1 MEIIKYEESGYLPG
15 IILDKDSGRFEL
27 SGRAC
32 PEDPV
37 EFYQPVFD
45 WLDEYSND
53 PLEKTVFEF
62 KMTYYNTASS
72 KILMMI
78 MQRLEELS
86 DDGND
91 VLVKWHFPEDD
102 EDMEEAGED
111 YSEMVDIEFEM
122 ISYEED

>member
-1 MEIIKYEESGYLPG
+1 MEIIKYKESGYLPG
-15 IILDKDSGRFEL
+15 IVLDRNAGKLEI

-32 PEDPV
+32 PEDPI

-45 WLDEYSND
+45 WLDKYADN
-53 PLEKTVFEF
+53 PLKKTIFEF
-62 KMTYYNTASS
+62 RMVYYNTASS

-86 DDGND
+86 DEGND
-91 VLVKWHFPEDD
+91 VLIKWYFPEDD

-122 ISYEED
+122 VSYEED

>member
-1 MEIIKYEESGYLPG
+1 MKKIKYEESGYLPG
-15 IILDKDSGRFEL
+15 IILDRDIKKMEI

-45 WLDEYSND
+45 WLNEYMKD
-53 PLEKTVFEF
+53 PDEKTVFEF
-62 KMTYYNTASS
+62 KMSYYNTSSS
-72 KILMMI
+72 KIIMMI
-78 MQRLEELS
+78 MQRLEELA
-86 DDGND
+86 DEGND
-91 VLVKWHFPEDD
+91 VLIKWYFLEDD

-122 ISYEED
+122 ISYKED